1 MGKSPRDTPGGERSV
16 GGSERVRELLPY
28 PYVAVRP
35 EGVID
40 SVNGAWTDL
49 VGLKS
54 SAVEGRRFADLLAA
68 GSAERFEDAL
78 EEASAEVAPD
88 SDALE
93 TLELDL
99 VREDGVVTPV
109 VLDGRVE
116 RTEGGRVHRIH
127 CQLRELESEHDG
139 GAAGA
144 EDPDSD
150 GERVRIRD
158 VLAESEARY
167 RSMAEALDV
176 SGVATFILDDSFSVV
191 WVNEAVEEYFGV
203 TRDRLVGTDKASMIE
218 SDIKHIF
225 ADPERFAETV
235 LASYEDN
242 SYVESFECHVL
253 PGDGRAERWLFHWS
267 TPIERGRY
275 AGGRI
280 EHYTDVTE
288 RHEYAARLE
297 SQLEDLDVLNEMV
310 RHDIRNDL
318 QQVLAYAD
326 FLADHV
332 DAEGEAHV
340 ETILDNAEHAV
351 DLTTTAREMTDVM
364 LTSDEGRREVSLRP
378 ALESAVDG
386 VRTVHSDAV
395 VTVEGSVP
403 AVSVEADDLLDS
415 VFRNLLKNAIQHND
429 QAVPEVAV
437 SARVTEGC
445 VTEGRVVVRVAD
457 NGPGVPDDRKEAVFG
472 RGEKGLRSTGTG
484 LGLYL
489 VDTLVDSYGGRVRVE
504 DNDPEGAVFVVELPL
519 AE

>member
-1 MGKSPRDTPGGERSV
+1 MCKSPRGTPGGDRTV
-16 GGSERVRELLPY
+16 GAGECVPELLPY
-28 PYVAVRP
+28 PYVAVRQ
-35 EGVID
+35 EGVVD
-40 SVNGAWTDL
+40 CVNDAWTEFS
-49 VGLKS
+49 GLAPG
-54 SAVEGRRFADLLAA
+54 AVEGEPFVDLLAA

-78 EEASAEVAPD
+78 AGATEEADSAR
-88 SDALE
+88 DAIE
-93 TLELDL
+93 TLELDV
-99 VREDGVVTPV
+99 VRGEEGVTPV

-116 RTEGGRVHRIH
+116 RAEDGTLRRIH
-127 CQLRELESEHDG
+127 CQLRERESGDG
-139 GAAGA
+139 SGVR
-144 EDPDSD
+144 SD
-150 GERVRIRD
+150 EERVSIRD

-167 RSMAEALDV
+167 RSMAEALDA

-203 TRDRLVGTDKASMIE
+203 SRDRLVGADKASLIE

-235 LASYEDN
+235 TASYEDN
-242 SYVESFECHVL
+242 TYVESFECHVL
-253 PGDGRAERWLFHWS
+253 PDDGRAERWLFHWS

-297 SQLEDLDVLNEMV
+297 SQLEDLDVLNELV

-332 DAEGEAHV
+332 DAESEARV
-340 ETILDNAEHAV
+340 QTILDNAEHAV

-364 LTSDEGRREVSLRP
+364 LTADEGRRRVSLRP

-403 AVSVEADDLLDS
+403 AVSVAADDLLNS

-429 QAVPEVAV
+429 QAVPEVAI
-437 SARVTEGC
+437 SARAVEGS
-445 VTEGRVVVRVAD
+445 VVVRVAD
-457 NGPGVPDDRKEAVFG
+457 NGPGVSDDRKEAVFG
-472 RGEKGLRSTGTG
+472 RGETALGNAGTG

-489 VDTLVDSYGGRVRVE
+489 VDTLVDSYGGSVRVE
-504 DNDPEGAVFVVELPL
+504 DNDPTGAAFVVELPL
-519 AE
+519 VE